1 MLLLAV
7 LSILGLWN
15 ADNTIFDFLN
25 VPEGVEKEKVINN
38 ILLNC
43 AEVSF
48 IYSNP
53 ETAKYAIGLWS
64 DKHALEW
71 VKMYETTILEYNPI
85 ENYDM
90 KEEWTDHK
98 NANGDSS
105 HQNTASDETT
115 NKVHGFEENA
125 IVTANVNTSRGT
137 DRITNSYSGTEQAT
151 HSARRHGNLGV
162 TTSQK
167 MVADERLIVQ
177 FNMVDYITKEFQK
190 EFCVMVY

>member
-1 MLLLAV
+1 MAV

-25 VPEGVEKEKVINN
+25 VPEGVEKDKVINN

-85 ENYDM
+85 ENYDR

-105 HQNTASDETT
+105 HQNTANGETT

-125 IVTANVNTSRGT
+125 IVTANINTSRGS
-137 DRITNSYSGTEQAT
+137 DKITNKYSGTEQST
-151 HSARRHGNLGV
+151 HSARIHGNIGV
-162 TTSQK
+162 TTTQQMVKSQR
-167 MVADERLIVQ
+167 DIVQ

>member
-1 MLLLAV
+1 MAV

-15 ADNTIFDFLN
+15 ADNSIFDFLN
-25 VPEGVEKEKVINN
+25 VPEGVEKNAVINN
-38 ILLNC
+38 ILFNC

-64 DKHALEW
+64 DKHAIEW
-71 VKMYETTILEYNPI
+71 VKMYETIIIEYNPI
-85 ENYDM
+85 ENYDR

-98 NANGDSS
+98 NANSNSS
-105 HQNTASDETT
+105 QKSTIKNNTT
-115 NKVHGFEENA
+115 NKVHGFEAEA
-125 IVTANVNTSRGT
+125 IVTANINEVSGSGDNAGT
-137 DRITNSYSGTEQAT
+137 YSGTEQST
-151 HSARRHGNLGV
+151 HSARVHGNIGV
-162 TTSQK
+162 TTSMQ
-167 MVADERLIVQ
+167 MIQSQREIVN

>member
-1 MLLLAV
+1 MAV

-48 IYSNP
+48 IYSKP

-90 KEEWTDHK
+90 KEDWTDNK
-98 NANGDSS
+98 NANGNSS

-137 DRITNSYSGTEQAT
+137 DRITNSYSGTEETT
-151 HSARRHGNLGV
+151 HRARRHGNLGV